1 MEHRDLEIDT
11 SSRDLA
17 DLTAEVRSFCEPFD
31 DGLLSIF
38 VPHATAGVALF
49 ETGAGTEEDVRDV
62 LDRLLPRDHGWS
74 HQHGSAGHGADHV
87 LPLLVSPSLT
97 IPVRSGEPE
106 LGTWQSVVLVDRNRD
121 NPVRRVLLRFLANT
135 ITAG

>member
-1 MEHRDLEIDT
+1 MHHRDLDLDT
-11 SSRDLA
+11 TGRQLV
-17 DLTAEVRSFCEPFD
+17 DLTADVRSFCRGLG
-31 DGLLSIF
+31 DGLLSVF

-49 ETGAGTEEDVRDV
+49 ETGAGTEEDVQVV
-62 LDRLLPRDHGWS
+62 LDRLLPRDLDWT

-97 IPVRSGEPE
+97 IPVRGGAPE

-121 NPVRRVLLRFLANT
+121 NPHRQVLLRFLA
-135 ITAG
+135 AR